1 MSNHLT
7 KQGISSNFLIYNIYP
22 AYLTSIHKHHISNCD
37 TGYQK
42 HQGDYQ
48 MVDVDYKK
56 TLREEIQMLTF
67 SVDKVFYGVNVQQVR
82 EVKNFEGVTPVPYA
96 SDYVKGVTNLRG
108 EVIPVIDLKK
118 RFGMATQ
125 EGADEAGIMII
136 VQGKHPVGVMVDSVL
151 EVLTLPKDDIETNP
165 DSLIVDKSE
174 SIMGVA
180 KHNNELILLLD
191 LVKVISKNV
200 ETEDVKGFQ
209 IQVENAPIKQ

>member
-1 MSNHLT
+1 
-7 KQGISSNFLIYNIYP
+7 
-22 AYLTSIHKHHISNCD
+22 
-37 TGYQK
+37 
-42 HQGDYQ
+42 
-48 MVDVDYKK
+48 MVDMDKK

-67 SVDKVFYGVNVQQVR
+67 SVSKVFYGVNVQQVR

-96 SDYVKGVTNLRG
+96 PSYVKGVTNLRG

-125 EGADEAGIMII
+125 EGVDEAGIMII

-174 SIMGVA
+174 SIIGVA

-191 LVKVISKNV
+191 LAKIVSKNI
-200 ETEDVKGFQ
+200 EKDDGKGFQ